1 MTLLNN
7 EMTLSIPAL
16 LKENNWI
23 QFTPLFIDSID
34 EVLLFLPTHFHCCFS
49 VNVPICGN
57 KKAHPNTTSIAV
69 KALLLLGRDWTT
81 SCVAGSPSLPYY
93 WITLPWPTDMTNVL
107 WLCRRAVAL
116 PCDAAA
122 HQLHHQPM
130 AENRKNRVWNSVRCQ
145 WWICFSTIS
154 IFLFFSLLFLFHYTL
169 VMRAR
174 VLSLVPSVL
183 SLVCWSCYDRLVQL
197 TLLRWASRRPSPV
210 RVAVLCATCVT
221 CLFC

>member
-1 MTLLNN
+1 MKWHCPSLHCSKKIIESNSLLYS
-7 EMTLSIPAL
+7 L
-16 LKENNWI
+16 I
-23 QFTPLFIDSID
+23 QLTKFYYSSRPIFTVAFPWMFLFAETKKRIQILNRSPWK
-34 EVLLFLPTHFHCCFS
+34 LFSCCR
-49 VNVPICGN
+49 G
-57 KKAHPNTTSIAV
+57 
-69 KALLLLGRDWTT
+69 WTT
-81 SCVAGSPSLPYY
+81 GCVAGGPSLPYY

-174 VLSLVPSVL
+174 VLWSYPWYR
-183 SLVCWSCYDRLVQL
+183 VCSH
-197 TLLRWASRRPSPV
+197 
-210 RVAVLCATCVT
+210 
-221 CLFC
+221 